1 MNPDR
6 SMWALESHGA
16 TAGHCAVHIGCERSW
31 EELAE
36 RLRQNDPNAGGGAA
50 KEEKKPPYSDAK
62 CTQNSISWEYVFYVV
77 IREMW

>member
-1 MNPDR
+1 
-6 SMWALESHGA
+6 
-16 TAGHCAVHIGCERSW
+16 VHIGCERSW

-62 CTQNSISWEYVFYVV
+62 CTQNSISWEYAFLCGNKGDV
-77 IREMW
+77 IKELNDV